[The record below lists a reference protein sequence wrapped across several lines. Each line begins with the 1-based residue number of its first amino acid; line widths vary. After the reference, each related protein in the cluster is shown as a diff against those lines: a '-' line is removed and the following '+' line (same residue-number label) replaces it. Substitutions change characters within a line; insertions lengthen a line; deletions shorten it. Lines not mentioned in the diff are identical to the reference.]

1 MERRWSG
8 VRKCF
13 TIVTVVLAVV
23 LFGRIGQ
30 IMSPTLYY
38 ISGSRTEGWNRVKNM
53 LGILPIP
60 FSDSETSQRED
71 TDPASRK
78 IAEEQLGRIR
88 EWQQDILLAKGQ
100 AEPDLAEGGE
110 TPDAGERL
118 TPETASGTD
127 ATAVGG
133 EPIAE
138 GDSVEVASA
147 MVHGTN
153 NSDMEWRNGLI
164 HHSEPLIRYDLT
176 QFTVADNLLREFY
189 TVDPT
194 TAVTEA
200 GITWEN
206 LNRYDLHVEPGSDL
220 PQILIYHTHSQ
231 EGYIDSR
238 PDHKEDTVVGAGEKL
253 AELLRGYGYSVL
265 HDTGEYDVIRRND
278 AYYYAA
284 DALEQILAENP
295 SIEVVIDLHRDEM
308 PEGKKLVT
316 QIDGKDCAMFMFFNG
331 LSYDSTSGPI
341 SYLKNPNLA
350 ENLAF
355 SLKAQM
361 RANEYYPG
369 LTRKIYLRKSRY
381 NMHYRGKS
389 MLIELGAQTNTV
401 EEAMNAVEPL
411 SHIIAL
417 TLGGTDS

>member
-1 MERRWSG
+1 MERKWNG

-13 TIVTVVLAVV
+13 TLVTVVLAVI
-23 LFGRIGQ
+23 LFGQIGKL
-30 IMSPTLYY
+30 MSPTLYY
-38 ISGSRTEGWNRVKNM
+38 ISGTQTEGLQRVRNM
-53 LGILPIP
+53 LGRLPIP
-60 FSDSETSQRED
+60 FSESETPRRAD
-71 TDPASRK
+71 ADPASRK

-88 EWQQDILLAKGQ
+88 EWQQDMLLANGHG
-100 AEPDLAEGGE
+100 DLVREDGE
-110 TPDAGERL
+110 AMGDAGED
-118 TPETASGTD
+118 TTTEKAAGTDETAAGGGPI
-127 ATAVGG
+127 TA
-133 EPIAE
+133 

-147 MVHGTN
+147 MVSGTN

-164 HHSEPLIRYDLT
+164 HHSKPLFRYDLT
-176 QFTVADNLLREFY
+176 QFTVADNLLREFF

-200 GITWEN
+200 GITWDN

-238 PDHKEDTVVGAGEKL
+238 PDHTEDTVVGAGEKL
-253 AELLRGYGYSVL
+253 AELLRGYGYYVL

-278 AYYYAA
+278 AYYYSA

-295 SIEVVIDLHRDEM
+295 SIEVIIDLHRDEM
-308 PEGKKLVT
+308 PKEKKLVT

-341 SYLKNPNLA
+341 SYLKNPNLS

-355 SLKAQM
+355 SLKAQIT
-361 RANEYYPG
+361 ANEYYPG